1 MNNLVPGILGF
12 ACLAVLYWFAIRPA
26 LLNSVRYKIFA
37 LRDNLR
43 GLAIDEKIKADGFAY
58 EHLEK
63 TLCNLIGMAPVLN
76 IYQFGQFMIWRKE
89 FRTSSREKRFKENA
103 PPELAEIHQQAIE
116 SLFWVLLINS
126 PLGGIALAILVG
138 FVWIGATMNIRRKM
152 WLARHRKRLEEQG
165 AEFLEQDLGGPS
177 PVTA

>member
-1 MNNLVPGILGF
+1 MNILIPAILGF
-12 ACLAVLYWFAIRPA
+12 VCLSAFYWFAIRPA

-43 GLAIDEKIKADGFAY
+43 GLAIDEKIKAEGFAY

-89 FRTSSREKRFKENA
+89 FHTSSREIRFKENA
-103 PPELAEIHQQAIE
+103 PHELAEMHQQAIE

-126 PLGGIALAILVG
+126 PLGGIAIAILVG
-138 FVWIGATMNIRRKM
+138 FVWLGATVNIRRKI
-152 WLARHRKRLEEQG
+152 WLARHRKRLEERG
-165 AEFLEQDLGGPS
+165 AEFLEQELGGPS
-177 PVTA
+177 LVAA